1 MAEQE
6 QAAATGAAEAEAIDL
21 GDYMEHLEKDFRVKK
36 DDSERLQALVRN
48 LALAAQ
54 ARSETTAISSN
65 AIKSVKS
72 LIAGIDKMLTEQ
84 MNEVLHAPEVREI
97 EGTWRGLWYLVN
109 NTETD
114 QKLKIRVINISKT
127 ELADTLEDFEGQ
139 MWDQS
144 PVFRK
149 VYTDEYSMFGG
160 EPFGCLVGG
169 YEFSNHPK
177 DVGLLRNLSG
187 ICASAHT
194 PFIAAASPRL
204 FRMDSWQELPNPQD
218 LQQIVSN
225 PAYASWQSLRESEDA
240 RYIGLT
246 MPRVLARLPYG
257 AETVPVKG
265 FAFEEEVQ
273 GDHEKYTWMNA
284 AFPMGVNINRSH
296 KLFGWGT
303 QIRGVENGGAVLN
316 LPVHTFPTD
325 DGSVAMKCPTEVA
338 IDDRREAE
346 LAKLGLMPILHR
358 KNTDIA
364 AFIGAHSLQDD
375 EARAG
380 RLVDPDAQAN
390 ERLSREPAL
399 PLPGVALRALP
410 EGHRAGQ
417 DRLVQGTLR
426 HAGLADGVDQPLRP
440 RQPGLRRRQG
450 PRQAPARR
458 GRGAGRQ
465 RRGPAGILCRTLLP
479 ATPLPA
485 RGHQC
490 FPAAGLRT
498 AVPEDLSIILEGETR
513 ACHAK
518 TDRP

>member
-6 QAAATGAAEAEAIDL
+6 KAAAGVAEAEAIDL

-114 QKLKIRVINISKT
+114 QKLKIRVMNISKN

-160 EPFGCLVGG
+160 EPFGCLIGG

-177 DVGLLRNLSG
+177 DVGLLRNISG

-194 PFIAAASPRL
+194 PFIAAASPKL

-240 RYIGLT
+240 RYIGLA

-265 FAFEEEVQ
+265 FAFEEEVKQ
-273 GDHEKYTWMNA
+273 DHEKYVWMNA

-303 QIRGVENGGAVLN
+303 QIRGVENGGTVLN

-346 LAKLGLMPILHR
+346 LAKLGMMPILHK

-364 AFIGAHSLQDD
+364 AFIGAQSLCNA

-380 RLVDPDAQAN
+380 KLVDPDAKAN
-390 ERLSREPAL
+390 EQLSARLPYMFAVCRFAHYLKTIARDKIGSFKERQDMQDWLQRWVNTYVDGNPDNSSEEVKAQKP
-399 PLPGVALRALP
+399 LRAAEVVVDEV
-410 EGHRAGQ
+410 EGNPGYYSARFYLRPHYQLEGLRASL
-417 DRLVQGTLR
+417 RLVSKLPS
-426 HAGLADGVDQPLRP
+426 VK
-440 RQPGLRRRQG
+440 
-450 PRQAPARR
+450 QA
-458 GRGAGRQ
+458 
-465 RRGPAGILCRTLLP
+465 
-479 ATPLPA
+479 
-485 RGHQC
+485 
-490 FPAAGLRT
+490 
-498 AVPEDLSIILEGETR
+498 
-513 ACHAK
+513 
-518 TDRP
+518 

>member
-6 QAAATGAAEAEAIDL
+6 KATAAGVAQAEGVDL
-21 GDYMEHLEKDFRVKK
+21 GEFSELLEKDFKVKK
-36 DDSERLQALVRN
+36 DDSEKLQVLVQN
-48 LALAAQ
+48 LALAARS
-54 ARSETTAISSN
+54 RSESTVISSN
-65 AIKSVKS
+65 AIKSIKS
-72 LIAGIDKMLTEQ
+72 LISGIDKLLTEQ
-84 MNEVLHAPEVREI
+84 VNHILHAPEVLQM

-114 QKLKIRVINISKT
+114 QKLKIRVMNISK
-127 ELADTLEDFEGQ
+127 EDLADTLEDYEGQ

-144 PVFRK
+144 PIFKK
-149 VYTDEYSMFGG
+149 VYTDEYSMLGG
-160 EPFGCLVGG
+160 NPYGCLIGA

-177 DVGLLRNLSG
+177 DVALLRNMSG

-204 FRMDSWQELPNPQD
+204 FRMESWQELPNPQD
-218 LQQIVSN
+218 LQQIVSST
-225 PAYASWQSLRESEDA
+225 AYASWQSLRESEDS

-273 GDHEKYTWMNA
+273 GDHHRYVWMNA

-303 QIRGVENGGAVLN
+303 QIRGVENGGAVIN

-325 DGSVAMKCPTEVA
+325 DGTVAMKCPTEVA

-375 EARAG
+375 ETRAG

-390 ERLSREPAL
+390 ERLSANLPYLFPVSRFAHYLKAIARDKIGSFKERADMQTWLTEWINRYVLANPAFADEKARAKR
-399 PLPGVALRALP
+399 PLAAAEVQVDSVEGRPGWYNARFYLRPHYQL
-410 EGHRAGQ
+410 EGINASL
-417 DRLVQGTLR
+417 RLVSE
-426 HAGLADGVDQPLRP
+426 
-440 RQPGLRRRQG
+440 
-450 PRQAPARR
+450 
-458 GRGAGRQ
+458 
-465 RRGPAGILCRTLLP
+465 LP
-479 ATPLPA
+479 
-485 RGHQC
+485 
-490 FPAAGLRT
+490 
-498 AVPEDLSIILEGETR
+498 SM
-513 ACHAK
+513 K
-518 TDRP
+518 S